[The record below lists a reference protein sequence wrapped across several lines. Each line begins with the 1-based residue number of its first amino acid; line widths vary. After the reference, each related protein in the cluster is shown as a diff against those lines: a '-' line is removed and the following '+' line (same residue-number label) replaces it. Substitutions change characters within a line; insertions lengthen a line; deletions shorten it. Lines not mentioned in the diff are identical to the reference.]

1 MSHPQMA
8 SAGDS
13 TLLGGV
19 RSTRPVPAA
28 TRALPARPRGL
39 PANPAVTPR
48 LQPALWSLTAFTL
61 LVGAF
66 LLDCVSG
73 NEASSSLF
81 YIVGIAVASWFIGQ
95 RAGLVIAL
103 LSAVAW
109 GSAVQIVGP
118 AFSKPSVFYWNLGV
132 ELVIYGTAAVAVA
145 RVRRGLRHERRLVE
159 QLTLV
164 TGTLARETRA
174 VGDLQREMLPE
185 SPPEIGG
192 YEWQLCYA
200 TSTQAGG
207 DYYDFFELPEGR
219 IGLLLGDASGHGAQA
234 AVLVAMTRVLLR
246 TTTESLAS
254 PSRVLD
260 RLGNQIASTIPS
272 GRFVTACYA
281 VLEPSTGRLD
291 LSLAGHPPPLLLRG
305 VGGVLEELESCG
317 GPPLGLFPDSL
328 FAAGATMLLPGD
340 AVILYTDG
348 LTEGM
353 SPTRALFGDDA
364 LREALRG
371 MQSLPLSE
379 LRDRVMAR
387 LEAHRSGA
395 ALEDDMTLLMLRRMS

>member
-1 MSHPQMA
+1 MSDPQTA
-8 SAGDS
+8 GAGGSA
-13 TLLGGV
+13 LLGRV
-19 RSTRPVPAA
+19 RSTRPVSAA
-28 TRALPARPRGL
+28 TAVRPARPEGFS
-39 PANPAVTPR
+39 AIPAVTPG

-81 YIVGIAVASWFIGQ
+81 YVVGIAVASWFIGQ
-95 RAGLVIAL
+95 RAGLVIAV

-109 GSAVQIVGP
+109 GSAVRIVGP
-118 AFSKPSVFYWNLGV
+118 AFSKASVFYWNLVV

-145 RVRRGLRHERRLVE
+145 RVRRGLRHERQLFE

-164 TGTLARETRA
+164 TGALARETRA

-254 PSRVLD
+254 PSHVLA
-260 RLGNQIASTIPS
+260 RLGNQITSTIPS

-281 VLEPSTGRLD
+281 VLEPTSGRLEF
-291 LSLAGHPPPLLLRG
+291 SLAGHPPPLLLRA
-305 VGGVLEELESCG
+305 VGGMLEELPCCG

-328 FAAGATMLLPGD
+328 FAAGATVLLPGD
-340 AVILYTDG
+340 ALVLYTDG
-348 LTEGM
+348 LTEAM

-364 LREALRG
+364 LKEALRG

-379 LRDRVMAR
+379 LRDRLMAR
-387 LEAHRSGA
+387 LEAHQGGA
-395 ALEDDMTLLMLRRMS
+395 ALEDDMTLLMLRRVS